1 MRKKSK
7 KARPMGPAAK
17 PLTTA
22 ELKKLAA
29 GFQAAYEY
37 GLFLQKRD
45 AGDLDVKARDRNL
58 WTE

>member
-7 KARPMGPAAK
+7 KVRPLGPAAK

-29 GFQAAYEY
+29 GFQAAYDQVR
-37 GLFLQKRD
+37 FLQKRFRAHD
-45 AGDLDVKARDRNL
+45 AEQFRDGTTWER
-58 WTE
+58 